1 MIWNEET
8 INELRNLWAQGH
20 STSEIGRRLGVS
32 KNAAIG
38 KAHRLD
44 LDGRPSP
51 IRRGGPAPVIRAPSP
66 PPAPRITLPP
76 LPPVEA
82 YVPRAAPAKP
92 LPVCLV
98 PEQTAMV
105 LRFPSAGQCCWV
117 DLGPR
122 PMTWIQC
129 EAMAV
134 TGPEIRRPHSYCQQH
149 RDASYTKR
157 REQAA

>member
-1 MIWNEET
+1 MIWKEET
-8 INELRNLWAQGH
+8 ITRLRTLWAEGH
-20 STSEIGRRLGVS
+20 STSEIGRRLGAS
-32 KNAAIG
+32 KNAIVG

-76 LPPVEA
+76 MPPVEA

-92 LPVCLV
+92 LPVGPV
-98 PEQTAMV
+98 PAAEVVEFRPPSPRQCTWLSGDRPRDFVRCEHDSV
-105 LRFPSAGQCCWV
+105 LGKSFCP
-117 DLGPR
+117 
-122 PMTWIQC
+122 THY
-129 EAMAV
+129 AV
-134 TGPEIRRPHSYCQQH
+134 C
-149 RDASYTKR
+149 YTKR